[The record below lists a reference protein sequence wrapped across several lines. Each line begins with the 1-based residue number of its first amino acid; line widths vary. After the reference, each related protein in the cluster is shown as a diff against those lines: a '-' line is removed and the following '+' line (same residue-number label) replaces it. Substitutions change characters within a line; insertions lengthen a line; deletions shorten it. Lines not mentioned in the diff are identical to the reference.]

1 MNKELLAKIKIK
13 FEARLQEKT
22 GWGRN
27 EVMAIYND
35 CVTEVLLE
43 MLG

>member
-1 MNKELLAKIKIK
+1 MNKELLAKIKSK

-27 EVMAIYND
+27 EVMTIYND

>member
-1 MNKELLAKIKIK
+1 MNKELLAKIKAK

-27 EVMAIYND
+27 EIMIVYND
-35 CVTEVLLE
+35 CITEALLE

>member
-1 MNKELLAKIKIK
+1 MNKELLAKIKAK

-27 EVMAIYND
+27 EIMAIYND
-35 CVTEVLLE
+35 CVTEALLE